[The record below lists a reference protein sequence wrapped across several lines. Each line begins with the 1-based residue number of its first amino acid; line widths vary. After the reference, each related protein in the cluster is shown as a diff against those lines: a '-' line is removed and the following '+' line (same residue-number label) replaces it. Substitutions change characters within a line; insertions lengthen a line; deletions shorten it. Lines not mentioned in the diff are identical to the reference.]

1 VLRITRVALDRHR
14 ELALVAVFLALAAWE
29 IFEFAVLERRDT
41 PPPLPVAVLTHS
53 LQVLVILVATW
64 LVLRVWREK
73 SNREAAL
80 RSMIEQVTFAQ
91 EAERRRVAYEI
102 HDGLA
107 QLIVSGAQHL
117 DTAADVMRDE
127 PARAGEELARGQE
140 RLQRAI
146 VETRRILMALRP
158 SSLDALGLAGAVREL
173 VDDLERQGG
182 PPVTLDEDLG
192 AARLPSTVEAAAF
205 RIVQEAVG
213 NAIRH
218 SAASEIAI
226 ALRRGADAV
235 SVAVSDSGVGF
246 ADRLRGRGLGLD
258 SMRERARLVG
268 GRLAIVTAPGAG
280 TVVEAWL
287 PIDARG

>member
-1 VLRITRVALDRHR
+1 MLRITRVALDRNR
-14 ELALVAVFLALAAWE
+14 ELALVVVFLALAAWE

-41 PPPLPVAVLTHS
+41 PPPLPVAILAHA
-53 LQVLVILVATW
+53 LQVFVILVASW
-64 LVLRVWREK
+64 LVLRGWREK
-73 SNREAAL
+73 SKREATL
-80 RSMIEQVTFAQ
+80 RTMVEKVTFAQ

-117 DTAADVMRDE
+117 DTAAEVMHDE
-127 PARAGEELARGQE
+127 PARAGEELARGQD

-182 PPVTLDEDLG
+182 PPVTLEENLG

-218 SAASEIAI
+218 SDAPAIDIAM
-226 ALRRGADAV
+226 RRVADAV
-235 SVAVSDSGVGF
+235 SVAVRDSGVGF
-246 ADRLRGRGLGLD
+246 AERFGGRGLGLD

-287 PIDARG
+287 PLDARG